1 MIADVF
7 TKTQATRAMF
17 FTCRDYMLNAS
28 NGRPRLCCDAPGAA
42 ARLWSKLYKLVAT
55 VGKA

>member
-1 MIADVF
+1 
-7 TKTQATRAMF
+7 MF